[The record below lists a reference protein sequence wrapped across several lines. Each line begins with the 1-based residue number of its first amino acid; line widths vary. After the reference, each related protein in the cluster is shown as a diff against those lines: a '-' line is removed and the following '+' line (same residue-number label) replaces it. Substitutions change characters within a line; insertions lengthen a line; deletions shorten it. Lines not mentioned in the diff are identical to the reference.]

1 MERTACDILI
11 VGAGPAG
18 LSAAAAAGPTRSV
31 MVLDDNPAP
40 GGQIWRAEKGELSPE
55 SVRVLDDLARHGNVS
70 VRSGVQAYAVDKNS
84 LLCESSGGAIRI
96 KYEKLIIATGA
107 RELFLPFPG
116 WTLPNVFG
124 AGGLQALV
132 KGGLDVSGKRIVV
145 SGTGPLLLAVAAYL
159 RSKGATI
166 VLVVEQAPRTRV
178 VRFGLGLWRTPA
190 KLVQGAGLMRGL
202 FGTRIGYD
210 RFVERADGVDRLE
223 SVTVRHA
230 GRRERIECDML
241 ACGFHLVGNTE
252 LAELAGCRVE
262 DGAVVVDANQETTVG
277 GVFCAGEPTGIG
289 GLELAIVEGAIAGS
303 AASGISDLGQL
314 LRRKRRLRR
323 IADSMNRCYRLR
335 DELRTLAEADT
346 IVCRCEDATF
356 AEMSEFK
363 DFRSAKLRT
372 RCGMGACRGRL
383 CGSAARFIFGWERDS
398 ARPPVF
404 PVRAGTIADLD

>member
-1 MERTACDILI
+1 MEQTACDIVI

-18 LSAAAAAGPTRSV
+18 LSAAAAVGTARSV
-31 MVLDDNPAP
+31 LVLDDNPAP
-40 GGQIWRAEKGELSPE
+40 GGQIWRAEKRELSPE
-55 SVRVLDDLARHGNVS
+55 SARVVEDLASRRNVA
-70 VRSGVQAYAVDKNS
+70 VRTGVQAFSIDRNAI
-84 LLCESSGGAIRI
+84 LCETADGAIRI
-96 KYEKLIIATGA
+96 EYEKLIIATGA
-107 RELFLPFPG
+107 RELLLPFPG

-166 VLVVEQAPRTRV
+166 ALVAEQAPRTRV
-178 VRFGLGLWRTPA
+178 MKFGLGLWRTPA
-190 KLVQGAGLMRGL
+190 KLVQGAGLMRDL
-202 FGTRIGYD
+202 IGTRVGYD
-210 RFVERADGVDRLE
+210 RFVERAEGIDRLE

-252 LAELAGCRVE
+252 LAELAGCRVD
-262 DGAVVVDANQETTVG
+262 DGTVVVDEKQETTVSNI
-277 GVFCAGEPTGIG
+277 FCAGEPTGIG
-289 GLELAIVEGAIAGS
+289 GLELSIVEGAIAGS
-303 AASGISDLGQL
+303 AASGIGDIGPL
-314 LRRKRRLRR
+314 LRQRRRLRR
-323 IADSMNRCYRLR
+323 IADAMNSCYRLR
-335 DELRTLAEADT
+335 AELRTLADANT

-356 AEMSEFK
+356 AQMSEFE

-372 RCGMGACRGRL
+372 RCGMGACRGRV

-398 ARPPVF
+398 VRPPVF
-404 PVRAGTIADLD
+404 PVRSRTIADLD